1 MEINLNVNGR
11 VSLIL
16 DLAKETFDRIFP
28 SLSAPSQTPQQ
39 APQPTPPEVPTQ
51 NAPSGSQ
58 PNQPQPQPTPTQAN
72 QPTAVA
78 PISPDYSAIIKDAIA
93 EVRSRIEGEDWMTN
107 TTSEGYVKYHRKLNA
122 LFKQEANRVAQCKPT
137 QIADEMSCKEFCEFC
152 KMLTVRDG
160 EVIVDRS
167 LDSVINATDSNDDL
181 PF

>member
-39 APQPTPPEVPTQ
+39 APQPTPPEVPAED
-51 NAPSGSQ
+51 APSG
-58 PNQPQPQPTPTQAN
+58 NQTNQTNQTN
-72 QPTAVA
+72 QPTAA
-78 PISPDYSAIIKDAIA
+78 LDYSAIIKDAIA

>member
-39 APQPTPPEVPTQ
+39 APQPTLPEVPRQ
-51 NAPSGSQ
+51 DAPSGSQ
-58 PNQPQPQPTPTQAN
+58 TNQTN
-72 QPTAVA
+72 QPTAA
-78 PISPDYSAIIKDAIA
+78 PEAPTSAAALDYSAIVKDAIA

-122 LFKQEANRVAQCKPT
+122 LFKQEAARVAQCKPT
-137 QIADEMSCKEFCEFC
+137 QISDEMSCKEFCEFC

-160 EVIVDRS
+160 EVVVDRS